1 MKQIER
7 ITYMESILDEATEV
21 ISKLENNLDDYLLL
35 LPKLNELIEYY
46 DGEWRHDYEDDELGK
61 LPRDLK
67 RGVLSEDAVYNLLVD
82 HREVINSMSR
92 ILELYK
98 EKD

>member
-46 DGEWRHDYEDDELGK
+46 DGEWRHDYE
-61 LPRDLK
+61 
-67 RGVLSEDAVYNLLVD
+67 
-82 HREVINSMSR
+82 
-92 ILELYK
+92 
-98 EKD
+98 